1 MEKQYIR
8 IKEGLDIN
16 DLLFLDPTIL
26 KMLAFISEY
35 TSEYD
40 LPFLITSL
48 REDAP
53 GRKHNTHK
61 EGRAVDLSVRD
72 WSNFHIQ
79 TLLFKFKKK
88 FKGRGAYN
96 SSGENRPIVYHK
108 TEHGAYHFHIQTH
121 PRRGHGEGTKG

>member
-26 KMLAFISEY
+26 EMLAYISEY
-35 TSEYD
+35 TDKYD

-61 EGRAVDLSVRD
+61 EGRAVDLSFRV
-72 WSNFHIQ
+72 WSDLHIQ
-79 TLLFKFKKK
+79 TLLFNFKKK
-88 FKGRGAYN
+88 FKGRGAFN
-96 SSGENRPIVYHK
+96 SSVENRPIVYHK

-121 PRRGHGEGTKG
+121 PRRADGE